1 MFAGSIANRDSLA
14 RVCVKDAG
22 IPKCSAV
29 KLITRNPARIMG
41 LSYKGEIKI
50 GCYAD
55 IVIFEDDVNI
65 KGVIHQGEVVE
76 YSKFL

>member
-1 MFAGSIANRDSLA
+1 M
-14 RVCVKDAG
+14 KDAV

-65 KGVIHQGEVVE
+65 KRC
-76 YSKFL
+76 YSSGRSG